1 MKKNFQIIP
10 VFLPIEVLGDDTPTY
25 LYIKST
31 DHKDEDKCKLEV
43 KLCKERPEDPLFEGK
58 LALFVSNE
66 VEELKAGDLLFNRNA
81 DYDEDPIIKLGRD
94 QTVLESNLLFCQG
107 KLLIV
112 DTSIEHQPGDSF
124 FSLLRYW
131 FDKIA
136 EPHDEGDISV
146 PFMKLNPVIEGL
158 IQALRAD
165 DTITPE
171 RKEEAIEQIATLAA
185 LMDTIGDI
193 DNLKHNGFPNHE

>member
-1 MKKNFQIIP
+1 MKNQFQIIP
-10 VFLPIEVLGDDTPTY
+10 VFLPIEVLGDDATTY
-25 LYIKST
+25 LYIKGT
-31 DHKDEDKCKLEV
+31 DHEDEDKCKLEV

-58 LALFVSNE
+58 LALFLSSE
-66 VEELKAGDLLFNRNA
+66 VEELKAGDLLFDRNA
-81 DYDEDPIIKLGRD
+81 NYDEDPIIKLDRD
-94 QTVLESNLLFCQG
+94 QTVLESNMLFYKG

-124 FSLLRYW
+124 FAVLRHW

-136 EPHDEGDISV
+136 EPLAEGDISV
-146 PFMKLNPVIEGL
+146 PFIKLNPVIEGL
-158 IQALRAD
+158 IQVLRAD

-185 LMDTIGDI
+185 LMDTMGI
-193 DNLKHNGFPNHE
+193 DNLRHNGFPNHE

>member
-1 MKKNFQIIP
+1 MKNQFQIIP
-10 VFLPIEVLGDDTPTY
+10 AFLPIEVLGDDAPTY
-25 LYIKST
+25 LYIKGT
-31 DHKDEDKCKLEV
+31 DHEDEDKCKLEV

-58 LALFVSNE
+58 LALFLSSE
-66 VEELKAGDLLFNRNA
+66 VEELKAGDLIFNRKAN
-81 DYDEDPIIKLGRD
+81 YDEDPIIKLERD
-94 QTVLESNLLFCQG
+94 QTVLESNLLFYQG

-124 FSLLRYW
+124 FAVLRHW

-136 EPHDEGDISV
+136 EPLAEGDISV

-158 IQALRAD
+158 IQVLRAD

-185 LMDTIGDI
+185 LMDTMGI
-193 DNLKHNGFPNHE
+193 DNLRHNGFLNHE

>member
-1 MKKNFQIIP
+1 MKNQFQIIP
-10 VFLPIEVLGDDTPTY
+10 VFLPIEVLGDDAPTY
-25 LYIKST
+25 LYIKGT
-31 DHKDEDKCKLEV
+31 DHEDEDKCKLEV

-58 LALFVSNE
+58 LALFLSSE
-66 VEELKAGDLLFNRNA
+66 VEELKAGDLLFDRNSG
-81 DYDEDPIIKLGRD
+81 YDEDPIIKLERD
-94 QTVLESNLLFCQG
+94 QTVLESNLLFYQG

-124 FSLLRYW
+124 FAVLRHW
-131 FDKIA
+131 FDKIV
-136 EPHDEGDISV
+136 EPLAEGDISV

-185 LMDTIGDI
+185 LWI
-193 DNLKHNGFPNHE
+193 PWE